1 MPQRLRVISAFAFTR
16 APPAVPPGVARHRLQ
31 RFAQLYERGLVHS
44 QRLNLSL
51 HGDKISLCLRT
62 LACADAG
69 GIIYV
74 TATEVKLVMMA
85 IQTWCEGLAK
95 LRL

>member
-1 MPQRLRVISAFAFTR
+1 MPS
-16 APPAVPPGVARHRLQ
+16 PSPARLQ
-31 RFAQLYERGLVHS
+31 LCLRAWRAIGCSASPSQLYERGLVHS
-44 QRLNLSL
+44 QRLNLSV

-74 TATEVKLVMMA
+74 TATEVKLVMVA

>member
-1 MPQRLRVISAFAFTR
+1 M
-16 APPAVPPGVARHRLQ
+16 
-31 RFAQLYERGLVHS
+31 LVHS

-74 TATEVKLVMMA
+74 TATDLAEDTILQHAETCIGEILVQVLSL
-85 IQTWCEGLAK
+85 IHI
-95 LRL
+95 